1 MSAIDANSIPS
12 VNVMVKRV
20 QAASETIIAL
30 GGDLRIG
37 RAGEVFQMLSAAA
50 NTGSVVVIDAAEVG
64 KIDAAGLQTIVA
76 ATMRFRAADVQ
87 WRWRNQSPALISAA
101 KMLGLEEAL
110 ELR

>member
-1 MSAIDANSIPS
+1 LANI
-12 VNVMVKRV
+12 MVKRIK
-20 QAASETIIAL
+20 AAPETIIAL

-37 RAGEVFQMLSAAA
+37 RAGEVFQALSAATDA
-50 NTGSVVVIDAAEVG
+50 GSVVVIDAAEVG

-76 ATMRFRAADVQ
+76 ATMRFRAANIQ
-87 WRWRNQSPALISAA
+87 WRWRNQSPTLIDAA